1 MPEKNHVQLVAEEL
15 EKHGF
20 TAEEADLLA
29 REKHR
34 ALVDT
39 LKNGRTTAG
48 ELAEQIVQ
56 DELGVDAKPEES
68 EPDKAAE
75 PEPSKAAV
83 DPLSAFESSI
93 PEDR

>member
-1 MPEKNHVQLVAEEL
+1 MEKKSHVAQVADELV
-15 EKHGF
+15 KHGF

-39 LKNGRTTAG
+39 LKGGRKTAG
-48 ELAEQIVQ
+48 AIAEEIVQ
-56 DELGVDAKPEES
+56 SELESDAATPATEASKP
-68 EPDKAAE
+68 AAD
-75 PEPSKAAV
+75 A
-83 DPLSAFESSI
+83 LSAFEASI

>member
-1 MPEKNHVQLVAEEL
+1 MEKSHVAQVADEL

-20 TAEEADLLA
+20 TAEEADILA

-39 LKNGRTTAG
+39 LKNGRKTAG
-48 ELAEQIVQ
+48 AIAEQIVQ
-56 DELGVDAKPEES
+56 DELGGDVKPAETEAS
-68 EPDKAAE
+68 NSAA
-75 PEPSKAAV
+75 
-83 DPLSAFESSI
+83 DPLSAFEASI